1 MKDLSVYIYEAN
13 GYSAILTTINEWIY
27 MSHKAHDTILYC
39 AIGRDDEDK
48 DGYILRVNIAEKPYQ
63 IDAFHLSEAQ
73 LTQLYRSATNDHYRK
88 FSIFENGKFIQI
100 YMGADLVVE
109 CPNHKIDV
117 DKLEPERLQKYINI
131 FNESKYTIHSKRVKQ
146 ILIREFEKLGS
157 Y

>member
-63 IDAFHLSEAQ
+63 IDAFHLSDCGNDLFHCEY
-73 LTQLYRSATNDHYRK
+73 LRYEYGIPSYYRWSCCDT
-88 FSIFENGKFIQI
+88 FQCLCS
-100 YMGADLVVE
+100 L
-109 CPNHKIDV
+109 
-117 DKLEPERLQKYINI
+117 
-131 FNESKYTIHSKRVKQ
+131 
-146 ILIREFEKLGS
+146 
-157 Y
+157 